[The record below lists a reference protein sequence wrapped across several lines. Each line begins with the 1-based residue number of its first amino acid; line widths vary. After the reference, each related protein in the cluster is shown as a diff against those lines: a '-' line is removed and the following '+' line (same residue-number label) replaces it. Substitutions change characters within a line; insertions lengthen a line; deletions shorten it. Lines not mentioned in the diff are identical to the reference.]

1 MEIIVPDDRE
11 PGRATQ
17 VSGAVIHGLVD
28 HVPADDDAGIVFLQ
42 IFHDAFDIVFQ
53 AAEHDL
59 TGHIFPTAAI
69 ALPEEFRAGLAVPD
83 QRVAVHLHT
92 VGLCP
97 VQQGL
102 RTVKMNG
109 DRSFVLPDQ
118 LPAGSQVEHGIRLQ
132 LVLRRYDIELGAD
145 EAHERRVHGLHHIDA
160 AAEIEFAGIDVL
172 QGGHTVHRGNDHRGF
187 RGPGLRLPVRSGDG
201 EAADAEG
208 QGARTD
214 GFHIEREGIVIP
226 GRVSPLQSCPFTLLR
241 GAARQILI
249 AGGAVDGVGDGDHEG
264 SAVQLLL
271 QDFHAQLV
279 IAARNEGKVPPG
291 RIP

>member
-1 MEIIVPDDRE
+1 M
-11 PGRATQ
+11 
-17 VSGAVIHGLVD
+17 
-28 HVPADDDAGIVFLQ
+28 
-42 IFHDAFDIVFQ
+42 
-53 AAEHDL
+53 
-59 TGHIFPTAAI
+59 
-69 ALPEEFRAGLAVPD
+69 
-83 QRVAVHLHT
+83 AVHLHT

-97 VQQGL
+97 VQQGF

-109 DRSFVLPDQ
+109 DRSLVLRDQ
-118 LPAGSQVEHGIRLQ
+118 RPAGSQVEHSVRLQ
-132 LVLRRYDIELGAD
+132 LVLGRHDIELGAD
-145 EAHERRVHGLHHIDA
+145 EVHEHGVHGLHHIDA

-172 QGGHTVHRGNDHRGF
+172 QGGHAVHRGNDHRGF
-187 RGPGLRLPVRSGDG
+187 RGPGRRFPVRGGDG

-214 GFHIEREGIVIP
+214 GFHVEREGIVIP
-226 GRVSPLQSCPFTLLR
+226 GCVSPLQGSPFTFFHR
-241 GAARQILI
+241 AARQILI